1 MSDETLRFA
10 WWNTS
15 LSPRIDPRRAAKPL
29 TESRFKLA
37 AKLLERLISRKGA
50 DVVVL
55 GEVSP
60 EIAQALLN
68 TLPADLGFRV
78 VSESLMKAP
87 ERLGVALL
95 HNDRVRVNASAPLRY
110 RYFEHDA
117 RLALRFNL
125 TITVDDTPLD
135 LFAVHWPS
143 NRDATSPKLR
153 KSLGVALAL
162 HVRNA
167 AACSLVLGDFNDEP
181 FHDSLDGQ
189 LQASRDRAIVMN
201 RKALLYNASWRLL
214 GHRRAHVAHAPAPSP
229 AGTYYFRSRE
239 TTWRTYDQVFVSPA
253 LLTGIWQLHEPDV
266 CVWRSPLLLNRSG
279 RPRLK
284 FDHLPVLGSLRR
296 PAIVAPQETQQ
307 DG

>member
-15 LSPRIDPRRAAKPL
+15 LSPRTDPRRAAKPL
-29 TESRFKLA
+29 AESRFRLA
-37 AKLLERLISRKGA
+37 AKLLERLISRKGV

-60 EIAQALLN
+60 EIARRLLDA
-68 TLPADLGFRV
+68 LPADIGFRIA
-78 VSESLMKAP
+78 SESLTKAP

-95 HNDRVRVNASAPLRY
+95 HNDRVRVSAAVLLLY
-110 RYFEHDA
+110 RYFGRDE

-125 TITVDDTPLD
+125 TLSADNTPLD

-143 NRDATSPKLR
+143 NRDAASPKR
-153 KSLGVALAL
+153 RQSLGAGLAL
-162 HVRNA
+162 YIPNA
-167 AACSLVLGDFNDEP
+167 AACTLVLGDFNDEP
-181 FHDSLDGQ
+181 FHDSLDSQ
-189 LQASRDRAIVMN
+189 MQASRDRAIVMS

-214 GHRRAHVAHAPAPSP
+214 GHRRAHIAHAAAPSP
-229 AGTYYFRSRE
+229 AGTYYFRSPE
-239 TTWRTYDQVFVSPA
+239 TSWRTYDQVLVSPA
-253 LLTGIWQLHEPDV
+253 LLTGTWQLHEPDV
-266 CVWRSPLLLNRSG
+266 RVWRSPLLLNPSG